1 MKPYVWALQL
11 EAWAKDARRSRGEE
25 APQPK
30 LKVRG
35 AFDVDAVSFSERLDR
50 LEADFNNETSMVR
63 PEAVVVKAPSAGVAE
78 PSIAARSSEEAR
90 LPQSSEHVVQPCSE
104 AKASWPRK
112 QQGSRRLPAV
122 CWRCGQPGHMQR
134 NCGLTIQ
141 APEEV
146 KKLSSAVNRGSHG
159 LDRANVYLRMQ
170 LGDRSLPCSL
180 DSGCEVTLIPKPV
193 VEAVRGV
200 VMSPSSQRLWAANG
214 TEIEIVGEVTVPL
227 LLDGR
232 CIDTTALVSPD
243 VEEVILGSDW
253 LQAHTCL
260 WDFG

>member
-134 NCGLTIQ
+134 NCGLTAQ
-141 APEEV
+141 ASEEV
-146 KKLSSAVNRGSHG
+146 KKLPSALTV
-159 LDRANVYLRMQ
+159 A
-170 LGDRSLPCSL
+170 
-180 DSGCEVTLIPKPV
+180 PV
-193 VEAVRGV
+193 A
-200 VMSPSSQRLWAANG
+200 
-214 TEIEIVGEVTVPL
+214 
-227 LLDGR
+227 
-232 CIDTTALVSPD
+232 
-243 VEEVILGSDW
+243 
-253 LQAHTCL
+253 
-260 WDFG
+260 